1 MEEEIRLRNLYPFH
15 FYVFQNKFEALKE
28 ELEMK
33 EDLEDTIDMQ
43 DIHGRTPLM
52 LAIVLRHI
60 ECAELLLEYGADANT
75 QNKGMIMKIK

>member
-1 MEEEIRLRNLYPFH
+1 
-15 FYVFQNKFEALKE
+15 
-28 ELEMK
+28 
-33 EDLEDTIDMQ
+33 MQ